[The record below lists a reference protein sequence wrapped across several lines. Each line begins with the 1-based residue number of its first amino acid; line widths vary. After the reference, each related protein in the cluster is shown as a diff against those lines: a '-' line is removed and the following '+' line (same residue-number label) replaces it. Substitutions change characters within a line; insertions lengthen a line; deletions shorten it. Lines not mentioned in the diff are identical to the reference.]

1 MFREIL
7 LSKEDFYIKN
17 DNNELLHIE
26 QLNFILGTTSIYME
40 PYEGVLG
47 LQLPYINSEP
57 DYNIIRSLKI
67 KNIINS
73 YNWFLDLSNIDKG
86 ESKMYIGILPHVI
99 NKKYD
104 ENNMKITNA
113 AKNGVYMNWGL
124 EFSETYYG
132 DTTKNLQKSFKAY
145 IHFNLGLFIGPNEL
159 IELLDKEFFNDYIN
173 KNICFKEQYD
183 NEQNTFYYC
192 KNTKNFDATKF
203 KTIYLKCN
211 DLENIFELNYKDLF
225 YYKDDLV
232 YFLMIFKKYN
242 QGNYILGEIFLKKYS
257 LFFNQDSKTIGY
269 YKNIQETNENN
280 EQKFSFS
287 LTHILLLLILI
298 SIIVVGIII
307 FFYKNNKNRK
317 IRANELDD
325 NYEYTAEKDA
335 SKENKNKN
343 KLINYY

>member
-1 MFREIL
+1 MYSFFIILLLLISKEYSYLILPLNKEKNNIDSIIEPKKVIQNFHNTEIYATIEIGSEKTSVKLYLTDERGELAIGGKNVKNHKYNESLSKTYFCAYNQTKEFYNGMFREIL

-57 DYNIIRSLKI
+57 DYNIIRSLKT

-159 IELLDKEFFNDYIN
+159 LELLDKEFFDDYIN

-183 NEQNTFYYC
+183 IE
-192 KNTKNFDATKF
+192 
-203 KTIYLKCN
+203 
-211 DLENIFELNYKDLF
+211 
-225 YYKDDLV
+225 
-232 YFLMIFKKYN
+232 
-242 QGNYILGEIFLKKYS
+242 
-257 LFFNQDSKTIGY
+257 
-269 YKNIQETNENN
+269 
-280 EQKFSFS
+280 
-287 LTHILLLLILI
+287 
-298 SIIVVGIII
+298 
-307 FFYKNNKNRK
+307 
-317 IRANELDD
+317 
-325 NYEYTAEKDA
+325 
-335 SKENKNKN
+335 
-343 KLINYY
+343 